1 MSTSP
6 GGTRADDD
14 DRDGEAGGPES
25 GTVRWFDERRGYG
38 FIARPAAIDV
48 FFHGSAVAAPRPL
61 AAGDRVLFA
70 VVEAPRGLQARR
82 VRLADPSR
90 DGTSGEAAT

>member
-6 GGTRADDD
+6 GGTRNDDED
-14 DRDGEAGGPES
+14 SDREAGAPEA

-61 AAGDRVLFA
+61 AAGDRVVFE
-70 VVEAPRGLQARR
+70 VVDAPRGLQARR
-82 VRLADPSR
+82 VRLADLER
-90 DGTSGEAAT
+90 DGTSGGPAT

>member
-1 MSTSP
+1 MSNPP
-6 GGTRADDD
+6 GGTRPDDE
-14 DRDGEAGGPES
+14 RDPEGGRLEP

-61 AAGDRVLFA
+61 AAGDRVVFA
-70 VVEAPRGLQARR
+70 VVDAPRGLQARG